1 MRNSLGASRH
11 LLCHHTLEC
20 SHVRLAVGSSFNKQR
35 GQMLIGKINVILIG
49 LIVVILLGLI
59 AKEDASPSLNESTM
73 RIQAQVSPEPAL
85 PETVKEE
92 SRPDVPATA
101 TTEASENEKE
111 HTQTSGTHAKSRAK
125 VARTHDKTDEV
136 VREERVTTSVM
147 PPAHAHVS
155 DAQSAHDSTASE
167 STSGKEPSR
176 KLIVFNIWSV
186 SELRLRTAYAAYLND
201 SAVPATQLEV
211 RKKEYLNFV
220 SHRTKKCGE
229 LDSKFASNINTVEKL
244 TISKSE
250 AEILECHAAEN
261 NAQLD
266 KLSV

>member
-1 MRNSLGASRH
+1 MRSSLGASRH

-101 TTEASENEKE
+101 TTETSEKE
-111 HTQTSGTHAKSRAK
+111 HTQTSGTHAKSHAK

-155 DAQSAHDSTASE
+155 DAQSAHDSTTSE
-167 STSGKEPSR
+167 SILGKEPSR